1 MSCEGFLLG
10 EAKEAVSGPSS
21 FSERTSLGATLK
33 RRTEIIYQTACA
45 FKPNLFIVDKE
56 PLGLEGEIKSTL
68 RRLNSVNIPCV
79 LGLRDVLDDPEKLKW
94 EWKQKNY
101 DPVIDKMESE
111 QKSRK
116 RAEDREIEKLRQDI
130 ENKKGIFDPNWEW
143 KQRNYEGLQ
152 QLRAIGLILLLSSII
167 VLIGYLFDL

>member
-1 MSCEGFLLG
+1 MGRKKSN
-10 EAKEAVSGPSS
+10 
-21 FSERTSLGATLK
+21 
-33 RRTEIIYQTACA
+33 QD
-45 FKPNLFIVDKE
+45 FKNKKGIFDPN
-56 PLGLEGEIKSTL
+56 
-68 RRLNSVNIPCV
+68 
-79 LGLRDVLDDPEKLKW
+79 W

-130 ENKKGIFDPNWEW
+130 ENEKGTFDPNWEW